1 MQGRHGDRGQ
11 ADGHLCEDL
20 VPTLLLIPTLFSL
33 FLPLFLATST
43 SLPSC
48 NARFMR
54 SQASGGGQ
62 PQRQEIGINWAP
74 AVCRALSIPHH
85 FQASPQSYEYC
96 HRWGKLHSERS
107 FSSKVTQSWSQY
119 LDIGPL
125 HCRARLH
132 SVHCCIL
139 EGKNNKKDPSILYQ
153 QYVPTHPRT
162 FTPAV
167 AYVWNM
173 LSSLCLALSQTWY
186 WMYLTSRVTW
196 ALTN

>member
-1 MQGRHGDRGQ
+1 MPGSWEARPVGEVNLKDRRL
-11 ADGHLCEDL
+11 ALIEHLLCAG
-20 VPTLLLIPTLFSL
+20 PFPYLITFKP
-33 FLPLFLATST
+33 PH
-43 SLPSC
+43 
-48 NARFMR
+48 
-54 SQASGGGQ
+54 
-62 PQRQEIGINWAP
+62 
-74 AVCRALSIPHH
+74 RAMNIV
-85 FQASPQSYEYC
+85 
-96 HRWGKLHSERS
+96 RWGKLHSERS

-186 WMYLTSRVTW
+186 GMYLTSRVTW